1 MQKRILLAVTGGIA
15 AYKSCELV
23 RLLKKEGH
31 EVTVALSKAASE
43 FVSAQ
48 TFEALSG
55 NPVLTENNGSMA
67 HINATRAADL
77 MLIAPAS
84 ANTIAKLAHGF
95 ADNLITEMASAR
107 KCALVLAP
115 AMNVEMWQKPANL
128 RNIQQLHKDGIRV
141 LMPASGEQA
150 CGEVGVG
157 RMVEPADIVEVLP
170 DVWTPKPLR
179 GKRVLISAGATYEAI
194 DPVRGITN
202 ISSGQMGVAIARA
215 CRRAGAKVSLVH
227 GKMTAEIPFGMAHT
241 EYAESAMDMRDAIF
255 KQLDAGQDVFISV
268 AAVADYR
275 VKNRSIEKLKKGAYG
290 MMPVVKFIEN
300 PDILQEV
307 ASFSAAPF
315 CVGFAAESENV
326 LANAR
331 EKRVKKGVPM
341 MIANDIADA
350 MGKETTKI
358 TIIDDEQ
365 ETALPEMSKDKA
377 AQMLVVKLAAALQ
390 TATLK
395 KAAAPVKP
403 AMAASA
409 AATSTATAAHA
420 QAHVHAQAMAT
431 QPAPVAQPAAP
442 VHAQPAPVHNDAHDD
457 VITVQDDEP
466 APAAAPVHQPE
477 HKKIIPA
484 AVYEDEDD
492 GVIIIE

>member
-31 EVTVALSKAASE
+31 EVNVALSKAASE

-55 NPVLTENNGSMA
+55 NPVLTENSGSMA

-157 RMVEPADIVEVLP
+157 RMVEPADIVELLP

-331 EKRVKKGVPM
+331 EKRLKKGVPM

-350 MGKETTKI
+350 MGKDTTKI
-358 TIIDDEQ
+358 TIIDDEN

-390 TATLK
+390 AATLK
-395 KAAAPVKP
+395 KTAAP
-403 AMAASA
+403 
-409 AATSTATAAHA
+409 
-420 QAHVHAQAMAT
+420 
-431 QPAPVAQPAAP
+431 AQPAANATA
-442 VHAQPAPVHNDAHDD
+442 HANPAAQAVDAQSQPAAATPAH
-457 VITVQDDEP
+457 QPAASAQNDEP
-466 APAAAPVHQPE
+466 APEAAAPVHKQE
-477 HKKIIPA
+477 EKKIIPA
-484 AVYEDEDD
+484 AVYEEDD

>member
-55 NPVLTENNGSMA
+55 NPVLTENSGSMA

-107 KCALVLAP
+107 KCALVIAP

-307 ASFSAAPF
+307 ASFAAAPF

-331 EKRVKKGVPM
+331 EKRLKKGVPM

-350 MGKETTKI
+350 MGKGTTKI
-358 TIIDDEQ
+358 TIIDDEN
-365 ETALPEMSKDKA
+365 ETALP
-377 AQMLVVKLAAALQ
+377 
-390 TATLK
+390 
-395 KAAAPVKP
+395 
-403 AMAASA
+403 
-409 AATSTATAAHA
+409 
-420 QAHVHAQAMAT
+420 
-431 QPAPVAQPAAP
+431 
-442 VHAQPAPVHNDAHDD
+442 
-457 VITVQDDEP
+457 
-466 APAAAPVHQPE
+466 
-477 HKKIIPA
+477 
-484 AVYEDEDD
+484 
-492 GVIIIE
+492 

>member
-1 MQKRILLAVTGGIA
+1 
-15 AYKSCELV
+15 
-23 RLLKKEGH
+23 
-31 EVTVALSKAASE
+31 
-43 FVSAQ
+43 
-48 TFEALSG
+48 
-55 NPVLTENNGSMA
+55 
-67 HINATRAADL
+67 
-77 MLIAPAS
+77 
-84 ANTIAKLAHGF
+84 
-95 ADNLITEMASAR
+95 
-107 KCALVLAP
+107 
-115 AMNVEMWQKPANL
+115 MNVEMWQKPANL

-307 ASFSAAPF
+307 ASFASAPF

-331 EKRVKKGVPM
+331 EKRLKKGVPM

-350 MGKETTKI
+350 MGKDTTKI
-358 TIIDDEQ
+358 TIIDDEK

-377 AQMLVVKLAAALQ
+377 AQMLVARLAAALQ

-395 KAAAPVKP
+395 KAAAP
-403 AMAASA
+403 ASPA
-409 AATSTATAAHA
+409 AATATTATAAAHA
-420 QAHVHAQAMAT
+420 PAHES
-431 QPAPVAQPAAP
+431 
-442 VHAQPAPVHNDAHDD
+442 AHDSI
-457 VITVQDDEP
+457 ITVQNDDEP
-466 APAAAPVHQPE
+466 APAATPMHKPE
-477 HKKIIPA
+477 EKKIIPA

>member
-31 EVTVALSKAASE
+31 EVNVALSKAASE

-55 NPVLTENNGSMA
+55 NPVLTENSGSMA

-107 KCALVLAP
+107 KCALVIAP

-157 RMVEPADIVEVLP
+157 RMVEPADIVELLP

-331 EKRVKKGVPM
+331 EKRLKKGVPM

-350 MGKETTKI
+350 MGKDTTKI
-358 TIIDDEQ
+358 TIIDDEN

-390 TATLK
+390 AATLK
-395 KAAAPVKP
+395 KTAAP
-403 AMAASA
+403 
-409 AATSTATAAHA
+409 
-420 QAHVHAQAMAT
+420 
-431 QPAPVAQPAAP
+431 AQPAANATA
-442 VHAQPAPVHNDAHDD
+442 HANPAAQAVDAQSQPAAATPAH
-457 VITVQDDEP
+457 QPAASAQNDEP
-466 APAAAPVHQPE
+466 APEAAAPVHKQE
-477 HKKIIPA
+477 EKKIIPA
-484 AVYEDEDD
+484 AVYEEDD

>member
-202 ISSGQMGVAIARA
+202 LSSGRMDVALAQVCRADGAEVVLVAGQLQVALPAGVAMHHAHSAREMHEA
-215 CRRAGAKVSLVH
+215 V
-227 GKMTAEIPFGMAHT
+227 
-241 EYAESAMDMRDAIF
+241 MREV
-255 KQLDAGQDVFISV
+255 GSCDVFISV
-268 AAVADYR
+268 AAVADYH
-275 VKNRSIEKLKKGAYG
+275 VANRSAEKLKKDGSG
-290 MMPVVKFIEN
+290 TPPVIELAEN
-300 PDILQEV
+300 PDILAAV
-307 ASFSAAPF
+307 ARLPNAPF
-315 CVGFAAESENV
+315 CVGFAAESHNV
-326 LANAR
+326 LEHAR
-331 EKRVKKGVPM
+331 AKRLRKGVPL
-341 MIANDIADA
+341 IVANHAISA
-350 MGKETTKI
+350 MGSGNNQVTLI
-358 TIIDDEQ
+358 SDSA
-365 ETALPEMSKDKA
+365 ETALPEMGKRDTADAIVAEIARLLEKA
-377 AQMLVVKLAAALQ
+377 
-390 TATLK
+390 T
-395 KAAAPVKP
+395 
-403 AMAASA
+403 
-409 AATSTATAAHA
+409 
-420 QAHVHAQAMAT
+420 
-431 QPAPVAQPAAP
+431 
-442 VHAQPAPVHNDAHDD
+442 
-457 VITVQDDEP
+457 
-466 APAAAPVHQPE
+466 
-477 HKKIIPA
+477 
-484 AVYEDEDD
+484 
-492 GVIIIE
+492 

>member
-31 EVTVALSKAASE
+31 EVNVALSKAASE

-55 NPVLTENNGSMA
+55 NPVLTENSGSMA

-107 KCALVLAP
+107 KCALVIAP

-157 RMVEPADIVEVLP
+157 RMVEPADIVELLP

-307 ASFSAAPF
+307 ASFTAAPF

-331 EKRVKKGVPM
+331 EKRLKKGVPM

-350 MGKETTKI
+350 MGKDTTKI
-358 TIIDDEQ
+358 TIIDDEN

-390 TATLK
+390 AATLK
-395 KAAAPVKP
+395 KTAAP
-403 AMAASA
+403 
-409 AATSTATAAHA
+409 
-420 QAHVHAQAMAT
+420 
-431 QPAPVAQPAAP
+431 AQPAANATA
-442 VHAQPAPVHNDAHDD
+442 HANPAAQAVDAQSQPAAATPAH
-457 VITVQDDEP
+457 QPAASAQNDEP
-466 APAAAPVHQPE
+466 APEAAAPVHKQE
-477 HKKIIPA
+477 EKKIIPA
-484 AVYEDEDD
+484 AVYEEDD

>member
-31 EVTVALSKAASE
+31 EVTVALSKAARE

-67 HINATRAADL
+67 HIHATRAADL

-141 LMPASGEQA
+141 LMPVAGEQA
-150 CGEVGVG
+150 CGEVGMG
-157 RMVEPADIVEVLP
+157 RMVEPADIVELLP

-307 ASFSAAPF
+307 ASFTAAPF

-331 EKRVKKGVPM
+331 EKRLKKGVPM

-350 MGKETTKI
+350 MGKDTTKI
-358 TIIDDEQ
+358 TIIDDEN
-365 ETALPEMSKDKA
+365 ETALPEMSKEKA

-395 KAAAPVKP
+395 KAAAP
-403 AMAASA
+403 
-409 AATSTATAAHA
+409 
-420 QAHVHAQAMAT
+420 
-431 QPAPVAQPAAP
+431 AQPAANATA
-442 VHAQPAPVHNDAHDD
+442 HANPAAQAVDAQSQAAAATPAHQPAASAQN
-457 VITVQDDEP
+457 DEP
-466 APAAAPVHQPE
+466 APEAAAPVHKQE
-477 HKKIIPA
+477 EKKIIPA
-484 AVYEDEDD
+484 AVYEEDD

>member
-31 EVTVALSKAASE
+31 EVNVALSKAASE

-55 NPVLTENNGSMA
+55 NPVLTENSGSMA

-227 GKMTAEIPFGMAHT
+227 GKMTAQIPFGMAHT

-307 ASFSAAPF
+307 ASFTAAPF

-331 EKRVKKGVPM
+331 EKRLKKGVPM

-350 MGKETTKI
+350 MGKDTTKI
-358 TIIDDEQ
+358 TIIDDEN
-365 ETALPEMSKDKA
+365 ETALPEMSKEKA

-390 TATLK
+390 AATLK
-395 KAAAPVKP
+395 KTAAPAQPVPQAPAAAQPVAAQAAVAQNAVQPQP
-403 AMAASA
+403 AAATPAYQPAASA
-409 AATSTATAAHA
+409 
-420 QAHVHAQAMAT
+420 Q
-431 QPAPVAQPAAP
+431 
-442 VHAQPAPVHNDAHDD
+442 N
-457 VITVQDDEP
+457 DEP
-466 APAAAPVHQPE
+466 APEAAAPVHKQE
-477 HKKIIPA
+477 EKKIIPA
-484 AVYEDEDD
+484 AVYEEDD

>member
-1 MQKRILLAVTGGIA
+1 MQKRILLAVTGGNA
-15 AYKSCELV
+15 AYKTCELV

-150 CGEVGVG
+150 CGEVGMG

-227 GKMTAEIPFGMAHT
+227 GKMTAEIPFGMSHT

-307 ASFSAAPF
+307 ASFAAAPF

-331 EKRVKKGVPM
+331 EKRLKKGVPM

-358 TIIDDEQ
+358 TIIDDEN

-395 KAAAPVKP
+395 KAAAP
-403 AMAASA
+403 
-409 AATSTATAAHA
+409 
-420 QAHVHAQAMAT
+420 
-431 QPAPVAQPAAP
+431 AQPAANATA
-442 VHAQPAPVHNDAHDD
+442 HANPAAQAVDAQSQAAAATPAHQPAASAQN
-457 VITVQDDEP
+457 DEP
-466 APAAAPVHQPE
+466 APEAAAPVHKQE
-477 HKKIIPA
+477 EKKIIPA
-484 AVYEDEDD
+484 AVYEEDD

>member
-55 NPVLTENNGSMA
+55 NPVLTENSGSMA

-107 KCALVLAP
+107 KCALVIAP

-215 CRRAGAKVSLVH
+215 MVNRPKLLLADEPTGNLDPSTSVGIMRLLDRINRQGTTVVMATH
-227 GKMTAEIPFGMAHT
+227 DDEIV
-241 EYAESAMDMRDAIF
+241 DQMR
-255 KQLDAGQDVFISV
+255 
-268 AAVADYR
+268 
-275 VKNRSIEKLKKGAYG
+275 
-290 MMPVVKFIEN
+290 
-300 PDILQEV
+300 
-307 ASFSAAPF
+307 
-315 CVGFAAESENV
+315 
-326 LANAR
+326 
-331 EKRVKKGVPM
+331 KRVIELKG
-341 MIANDIADA
+341 
-350 MGKETTKI
+350 GE
-358 TIIDDEQ
+358 
-365 ETALPEMSKDKA
+365 
-377 AQMLVVKLAAALQ
+377 VVR
-390 TATLK
+390 
-395 KAAAPVKP
+395 
-403 AMAASA
+403 
-409 AATSTATAAHA
+409 
-420 QAHVHAQAMAT
+420 
-431 QPAPVAQPAAP
+431 
-442 VHAQPAPVHNDAHDD
+442 D
-457 VITVQDDEP
+457 QDRG
-466 APAAAPVHQPE
+466 
-477 HKKIIPA
+477 
-484 AVYEDEDD
+484 VYGSDR
-492 GVIIIE
+492 

>member
-1 MQKRILLAVTGGIA
+1 
-15 AYKSCELV
+15 
-23 RLLKKEGH
+23 
-31 EVTVALSKAASE
+31 
-43 FVSAQ
+43 
-48 TFEALSG
+48 
-55 NPVLTENNGSMA
+55 
-67 HINATRAADL
+67 
-77 MLIAPAS
+77 
-84 ANTIAKLAHGF
+84 
-95 ADNLITEMASAR
+95 MASAR

-150 CGEVGVG
+150 CGEVGMG
-157 RMVEPADIVEVLP
+157 RMVEPADIVELLP

-307 ASFSAAPF
+307 ASFTAAPF

-331 EKRVKKGVPM
+331 EKRLKKGVPM

-350 MGKETTKI
+350 MGKDTTKI
-358 TIIDDEQ
+358 TIIDDEK

-377 AQMLVVKLAAALQ
+377 AQMLVARLAAALRPARPARARVRQ
-390 TATLK
+390 ETPAQSPGRPRRAPSAQAEEPGRLE
-395 KAAAPVKP
+395 AVAVPRARQAASPPAVAHRPQGRAWEVLAVVRVHRMVVRVRLRAAPGR
-403 AMAASA
+403 
-409 AATSTATAAHA
+409 ATVVVDLVVLA
-420 QAHVHAQAMAT
+420 
-431 QPAPVAQPAAP
+431 PAAP
-442 VHAQPAPVHNDAHDD
+442 VAVRRPVAGAATTLARGLTDRLRQMMTTR
-457 VITVQDDEP
+457 VG
-466 APAAAPVHQPE
+466 PAALRRHTGRGRPTPWAPTTSTAPTTT
-477 HKKIIPA
+477 PGTRA
-484 AVYEDEDD
+484 GRRTD
-492 GVIIIE
+492 GCRHAGH

>member
-31 EVTVALSKAASE
+31 EVNVALSKAASE

-67 HINATRAADL
+67 HIHATRAADL

-150 CGEVGVG
+150 CGEVGMG
-157 RMVEPADIVEVLP
+157 RMVEPADIVELLP

-307 ASFSAAPF
+307 ASFTAAPF

-331 EKRVKKGVPM
+331 EKRLKKGVRM

-350 MGKETTKI
+350 MGKDTTKI
-358 TIIDDEQ
+358 TIIDDKN
-365 ETALPEMSKDKA
+365 ETALPEMSKEKA

-420 QAHVHAQAMAT
+420 QAQVHAQAMTT

-442 VHAQPAPVHNDAHDD
+442 TPVHEQPAPVHDDA

-466 APAAAPVHQPE
+466 APAATPVHQPE

-484 AVYEDEDD
+484 AVYEGEDD